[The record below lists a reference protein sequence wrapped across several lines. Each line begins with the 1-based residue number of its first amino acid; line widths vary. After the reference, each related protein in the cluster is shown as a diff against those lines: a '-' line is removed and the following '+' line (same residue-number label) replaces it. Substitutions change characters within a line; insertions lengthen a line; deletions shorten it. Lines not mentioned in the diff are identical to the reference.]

1 MNDECIFIYVTT
13 PDEIVAKNIAR
24 GLIEKKFATCVNI
37 MSKSQTIY
45 IWEGKIEESLEY
57 VMIIKTLAI
66 KFAEVEKFILTLHPY
81 KCPCIVAL
89 PIINGHQNFLDW
101 IKGEVK

>member
-45 IWEGKIEESLEY
+45 IWEGKIEESLERSSSFSY
-57 VMIIKTLAI
+57 L
-66 KFAEVEKFILTLHPY
+66 EKVLFPLL
-81 KCPCIVAL
+81 C
-89 PIINGHQNFLDW
+89 FW
-101 IKGEVK
+101 